1 MSTVHTAIAP
11 SFGGGGGGGGG
22 GKRGRDGDDG
32 RDRRRPDKPKPLD
45 KISLSD
51 FGPEGRIRRLLLL
64 LLETANLGNLPS
76 GSLLTRGGQLK
87 ALSDRTAAVSSWVE
101 GHLNAANG
109 LMQARYSEL
118 AESFVHVLRAVN
130 AAQLFDQMVAMLVQ
144 LLSDR
149 AIERAE
155 GEDEENA

>member
-1 MSTVHTAIAP
+1 M
-11 SFGGGGGGGGG
+11 
-22 GKRGRDGDDG
+22 
-32 RDRRRPDKPKPLD
+32 
-45 KISLSD
+45 
-51 FGPEGRIRRLLLL
+51 
-64 LLETANLGNLPS
+64 
-76 GSLLTRGGQLK
+76 
-87 ALSDRTAAVSSWVE
+87 SSWVE
-101 GHLNAANG
+101 GHLNATNG
-109 LMQARYSEL
+109 LVQARYSEL